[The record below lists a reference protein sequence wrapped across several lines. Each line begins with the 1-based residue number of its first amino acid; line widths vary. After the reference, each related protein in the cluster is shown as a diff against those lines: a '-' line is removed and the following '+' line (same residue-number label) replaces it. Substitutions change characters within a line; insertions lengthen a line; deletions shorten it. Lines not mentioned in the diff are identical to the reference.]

1 MLQRNQHNQQYIY
14 STCWWHIN
22 CFCWWHPT
30 VALPSCSA
38 LNLVISI
45 PNISSPYLPCSKHGA
60 WRARTRG
67 RGAAWP
73 GEGGSWRNIW
83 GWVNTNY
90 DFQSFPIWTRWGGW
104 MSIYRLFFCEHQ
116 GAMLLIAVCRLTMIC
131 IRQSSS
137 LAGDYSQINWLDG
150 KTIWLMDSR
159 RFKSLLISIPICAFN
174 VYITYKQ
181 VQVNLECYHHPFP
194 FRNAKKSCPHGG
206 CWNPKKTAHWQQ
218 NTLASWLPIWRKC
231 GNPHGITI
239 QLTLEAPKS
248 VKIWLVSNILGF
260 SHFGSIFGIPLGWWH
275 QITVN
280 FGEWRNRN
288 VPGPRARVGHRVWP
302 PFWDPPAAQ
311 QWHPCSGCHGAGAL
325 GVPSAGQNSR
335 GKGILD
341 HLGSTFHLFTGWLL

>member
-1 MLQRNQHNQQYIY
+1 MAHDVQELAEEAQHGRVKEDPGGTYGDG
-14 STCWWHIN
+14 STQ
-22 CFCWWHPT
+22 T
-30 VALPSCSA
+30 M
-38 LNLVISI
+38 IS
-45 PNISSPYLPCSKHGA
+45 NH
-60 WRARTRG
+60 
-67 RGAAWP
+67 
-73 GEGGSWRNIW
+73 
-83 GWVNTNY
+83 
-90 DFQSFPIWTRWGGW
+90 FQSERGGGGW

-116 GAMLLIAVCRLTMIC
+116 GA

-137 LAGDYSQINWLDG
+137 LAGDYSQINGWDG

-159 RFKSLLISIPICAFN
+159 RFKSLLISIPICAVN

-206 CWNPKKTAHWQQ
+206 CWSPKKTAHWQQ

-260 SHFGSIFGIPLGWWH
+260 SHFGSIFGIPLGRWH

-341 HLGSTFHLFTGWLL
+341 HLGSTFHLLSLIHWLVVVVLSCLDRFGCTSDCEMCIYLFDQNQLGFTSN